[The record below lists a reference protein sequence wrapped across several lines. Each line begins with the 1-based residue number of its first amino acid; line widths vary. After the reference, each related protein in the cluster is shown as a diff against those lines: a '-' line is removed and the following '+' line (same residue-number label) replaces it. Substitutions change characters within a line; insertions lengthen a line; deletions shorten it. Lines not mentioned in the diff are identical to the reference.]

1 MSMTI
6 KPRIGLLLQ
15 KLSRENP
22 KLGSAA
28 LVTLAAVRID
38 RVRAGSHRPER
49 DEHRA
54 GRKPSS

>member
-6 KPRIGLLLQ
+6 KPRIGLLLE
-15 KLSRENP
+15 KLGRENP
-22 KLGSAA
+22 KLGPAA
-28 LVTLAAVRID
+28 LVSLAAVRIN
-38 RVRAGSHRPER
+38 RVRARSQRPER